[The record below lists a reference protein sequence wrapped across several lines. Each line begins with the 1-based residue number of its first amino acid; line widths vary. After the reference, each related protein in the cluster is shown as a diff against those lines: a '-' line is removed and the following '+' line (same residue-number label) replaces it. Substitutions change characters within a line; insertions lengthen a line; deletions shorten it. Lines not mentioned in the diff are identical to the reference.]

1 MNTNMGAPREI
12 SELEAAKQHIRSLES
27 ELRAL
32 SGKLGLRAPDL
43 APDLQMRN
51 QLLSEKLDSLETTL
65 FQLLTEALKPRHSDE
80 ALQQA
85 EVLRLA
91 AVEYCQQSQT
101 DPELWKNIAF

>member
-1 MNTNMGAPREI
+1 MTLQA
-12 SELEAAKQHIRSLES
+12 SKQRIRSLES
-27 ELRAL
+27 ELRAIA
-32 SGKLGLRAPDL
+32 GKLGNRAPDQ

-51 QLLSEKLDSLETTL
+51 QALATKLESLETTL
-65 FQLLTEALKPRHSDE
+65 FQLLTDQLNPRHTDE
-80 ALQQA
+80 ALRQA

>member
-1 MNTNMGAPREI
+1 MSPHPP
-12 SELEAAKQHIRSLES
+12 ELEIAKRRIRQLES

-32 SGKLGLRAPDL
+32 SGKLGNRAPDQQAEL
-43 APDLQMRN
+43 EARN
-51 QLLSEKLDSLETTL
+51 LLLSEKLDGLETTL
-65 FQLLTEALKPRHSDE
+65 FKLLTEALQPRHPDE